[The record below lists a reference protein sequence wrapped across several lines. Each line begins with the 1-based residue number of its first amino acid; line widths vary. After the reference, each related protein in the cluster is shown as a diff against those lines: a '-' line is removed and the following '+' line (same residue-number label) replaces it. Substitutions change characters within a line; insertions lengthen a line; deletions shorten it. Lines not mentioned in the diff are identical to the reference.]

1 MFDFKTTSK
10 KMHMR
15 SQNKIILFALL
26 SILSSCD
33 QIKSDK
39 MIIDIVLE
47 ADHIL
52 TMNNKN
58 DILTGSAIAI
68 DDGIIIDID
77 TKETINKNYS
87 AEINIAGEQRIIMPG
102 LINGHSHA
110 AMTLLRGIA
119 DDKKLIDWLNN
130 YIFPLEQRFV
140 SEEFVRVGTELAC
153 WEMIRGGTTT
163 FVDMY
168 FYPDIIAE
176 VASRCGMR
184 ALAVSYTH
192 LTLPTNREV

>member
-15 SQNKIILFALL
+15 SQNKIILFVLL

-39 MIIDIVLE
+39 MIIDIVFE

-77 TKETINKNYS
+77 TKEAINKNYS

-140 SEEFVRVGTELAC
+140 SEDKKTMTG
-153 WEMIRGGTTT
+153 
-163 FVDMY
+163 
-168 FYPDIIAE
+168 
-176 VASRCGMR
+176 R
-184 ALAVSYTH
+184 ALIAKLHSLAKGPNTKFTPSWEKSIIC
-192 LTLPTNREV
+192 LAPLLSF